1 MNQFTEAHLNNW
13 KSDYLKLTNSNQRY
27 KLIEDNVWSLGDR
40 IGIICIFQEDEI
52 CYITHC
58 NSIYKTLKNIINV
71 NKNNELIKL
80 ILIHNLGINES
91 RIKSSSLSKSKINK
105 IKRIVKQFDFSIISI
120 ESNHIEKVSNAFKVI
135 SDPIY
140 NGHTSNLNKVL
151 DDLPNKK
158 S

>member
-13 KSDYLKLTNSNQRY
+13 KSDYLKLTDSNQRY

-105 IKRIVKQFDFSIISI
+105 IKRIIKQFDFSIISI
-120 ESNHIEKVSNAFKVI
+120 ESNHIEKVSNAFKI
-135 SDPIY
+135 IADPIY
-140 NGHTSNLNKVL
+140 NGHTSNLNRIL
-151 DDLPNKK
+151 DELPIKN
-158 S
+158 

>member
-120 ESNHIEKVSNAFKVI
+120 ESNHIEKVSNAFKVVA
-135 SDPIY
+135 DPIY
-140 NGHTSNLNKVL
+140 TSNLKRKL
-151 DDLPNKK
+151 DELPKK
-158 S
+158 N

>member
-1 MNQFTEAHLNNW
+1 MNQFTEAHLNSW

-58 NSIYKTLKNIINV
+58 NSIYKTLKNIINI
-71 NKNNELIKL
+71 NKKNELIKL

-91 RIKSSSLSKSKINK
+91 RIKSISLSKSKINK
-105 IKRIVKQFDFSIISI
+105 IKRIIKQFDFSIISI
-120 ESNHIEKVSNAFKVI
+120 ESNHIEKVSNAFKI
-135 SDPIY
+135 IADPIY
-140 NGHTSNLNKVL
+140 NGHTSNLNRIL
-151 DDLPNKK
+151 DELPIKN
-158 S
+158 

>member
-80 ILIHNLGINES
+80 ILIRNLGINES

-120 ESNHIEKVSNAFKVI
+120 ESNHIEKVSNAFKVVA
-135 SDPIY
+135 DPIY
-140 NGHTSNLNKVL
+140 NGHTSNLNRIL
-151 DDLPNKK
+151 DELPKK
-158 S
+158 N

>member
-1 MNQFTEAHLNNW
+1 MNEFTESHLKSW
-13 KSDYLKLTNSNQRY
+13 KNDYLRLINNQRY
-27 KLIEDNVWSLGDR
+27 KLLEDNVWFLGDR
-40 IGIICIFQEDEI
+40 NGIISIFQEDEI

-58 NSIYKTLKNIINV
+58 NSIYKTLKDILNV
-71 NKNNELIKL
+71 NKNNELVKL
-80 ILIHNLGINES
+80 ILIHDLGMNEN
-91 RIKSSSLSKSKINK
+91 RIRSTSLSKSNINK
-105 IKRIVKQFDFSIISI
+105 VKKIIRQFEYNMISI
-120 ESNHIEKVSNAFKVI
+120 DSNHIEKVSNAFKVI

>member
-71 NKNNELIKL
+71 NKNNDLIKL

-105 IKRIVKQFDFSIISI
+105 IKRIVKQFDFSIIAI
-120 ESNHIEKVSNAFKVI
+120 ESNHIEKVSNAFKVVA
-135 SDPIY
+135 DPIY
-140 NGHTSNLNKVL
+140 NGHTSNLNRIL
-151 DDLPNKK
+151 DELPKK
-158 S
+158 N

>member
-105 IKRIVKQFDFSIISI
+105 IKRIVKQFAFSIISI
-120 ESNHIEKVSNAFKVI
+120 ESNHIEKVSNAFKVVA
-135 SDPIY
+135 DPIY
-140 NGHTSNLNKVL
+140 NGHTSNLNRIL
-151 DDLPNKK
+151 DELPKK
-158 S
+158 N

>member
-120 ESNHIEKVSNAFKVI
+120 ESNHIEKVSNAFKVVA
-135 SDPIY
+135 DPIY
-140 NGHTSNLNKVL
+140 NGHTSNLNRIL
-151 DDLPNKK
+151 DELPTKK
-158 S
+158 

>member
-105 IKRIVKQFDFSIISI
+105 LKRIIKQFDFSIISI
-120 ESNHIEKVSNAFKVI
+120 ESNHIEKVSNAFKVVA
-135 SDPIY
+135 DPIY
-140 NGHTSNLNKVL
+140 NGHTSNLNRIL
-151 DDLPNKK
+151 DELPKK
-158 S
+158 N

>member
-91 RIKSSSLSKSKINK
+91 RIKTSSLSKSKINK

-120 ESNHIEKVSNAFKVI
+120 ESNHIEKVSNAFKVVA
-135 SDPIY
+135 DPIY
-140 NGHTSNLNKVL
+140 NGHTSNLNRIL
-151 DDLPNKK
+151 DELPKK
-158 S
+158 N

>member
-105 IKRIVKQFDFSIISI
+105 IKRIVKQLEFSIISI
-120 ESNHIEKVSNAFKVI
+120 ESNHIEKVSNAFKVVA
-135 SDPIY
+135 DPIY
-140 NGHTSNLNKVL
+140 NGHTSNLNRIL
-151 DDLPNKK
+151 DELPKK
-158 S
+158 N

>member
-1 MNQFTEAHLNNW
+1 MNQFTESHLNNW
-13 KSDYLKLTNSNQRY
+13 NSDYLKLTNSNQIY

-120 ESNHIEKVSNAFKVI
+120 ESNHIEKVSNAFKVVA
-135 SDPIY
+135 DPIY
-140 NGHTSNLNKVL
+140 NGHTSNLNRIL
-151 DDLPNKK
+151 DELPKK
-158 S
+158 N

>member
-40 IGIICIFQEDEI
+40 IGIIFIFQEDEI

-120 ESNHIEKVSNAFKVI
+120 ESNHIEKVSNAFKVVA
-135 SDPIY
+135 DPIY
-140 NGHTSNLNKVL
+140 NGHTSNLNRIL
-151 DDLPNKK
+151 DELPKK
-158 S
+158 N

>member
-120 ESNHIEKVSNAFKVI
+120 ESNHIEKVSYAFKVVA
-135 SDPIY
+135 DPIY
-140 NGHTSNLNKVL
+140 NGHTSNLNRIL
-151 DDLPNKK
+151 DELPKK
-158 S
+158 N

>member
-105 IKRIVKQFDFSIISI
+105 IKRIIKQFDFSIISI
-120 ESNHIEKVSNAFKVI
+120 ESNHIEKVSNAFKVVA
-135 SDPIY
+135 DPIY
-140 NGHTSNLNKVL
+140 NGHTSNLNRIL
-151 DDLPNKK
+151 DELPKK
-158 S
+158 N

>member
-91 RIKSSSLSKSKINK
+91 RIKSSSLS
-105 IKRIVKQFDFSIISI
+105 
-120 ESNHIEKVSNAFKVI
+120 
-135 SDPIY
+135 
-140 NGHTSNLNKVL
+140 
-151 DDLPNKK
+151 
-158 S
+158 

>member
-105 IKRIVKQFDFSIISI
+105 LKRIVKQFDFSIISI
-120 ESNHIEKVSNAFKVI
+120 ESNHIEKVSNAFKVVA
-135 SDPIY
+135 DPIY
-140 NGHTSNLNKVL
+140 NGHTSNLNRIL
-151 DDLPNKK
+151 DELPKK
-158 S
+158 N

>member
-120 ESNHIEKVSNAFKVI
+120 ESNHIEKVSNAFKVVA
-135 SDPIY
+135 DPIY
-140 NGHTSNLNKVL
+140 NGHTSNLNRIL
-151 DDLPNKK
+151 DELPKK
-158 S
+158 N

>member
-105 IKRIVKQFDFSIISI
+105 IKRIIKQFDFSIISI
-120 ESNHIEKVSNAFKVI
+120 ESNHIEKVSNAFKVVA
-135 SDPIY
+135 DPIY
-140 NGHTSNLNKVL
+140 NGHTSNLNRIL
-151 DDLPNKK
+151 DELPTKN
-158 S
+158 

>member
-105 IKRIVKQFDFSIISI
+105 IKRIVNQFDFSIISI
-120 ESNHIEKVSNAFKVI
+120 ESNHIEKVSNAFKVVA
-135 SDPIY
+135 DPIY
-140 NGHTSNLNKVL
+140 NGHTSNLNRIL
-151 DDLPNKK
+151 DELPKK
-158 S
+158 N

>member
-13 KSDYLKLTNSNQRY
+13 KSDYLKLTDSNQRY

-58 NSIYKTLKNIINV
+58 NSIYKTLKNIINI
-71 NKNNELIKL
+71 NKKNELIKL

-91 RIKSSSLSKSKINK
+91 RIKSISLSKSKINK
-105 IKRIVKQFDFSIISI
+105 IKRIIKQFDFSIISI
-120 ESNHIEKVSNAFKVI
+120 ESNHIEKVSNAFKI
-135 SDPIY
+135 IADPIY
-140 NGHTSNLNKVL
+140 NGHTSNLNRIL
-151 DDLPNKK
+151 DELPIKN
-158 S
+158 